1 LTRWGYIT
9 LHLLWLCGR
18 WNEIK
23 LFAAHMADIITDGH
37 KQIWMQYRAF
47 FENEELEL
55 EAHLAL
61 EWGLKFFNPE
71 MAWTAEGD
79 AEFNLPPG
87 FKAHRMPLHIVQLKS
102 KLAKMSAPAG
112 ASESSANLMKTVF
125 PNSFTRLAELDLQPA
140 ALEVQQKLL
149 VSKAE
154 AFISAAIDTLKNNG
168 EDRWMS
174 QDFMWGCLTE
184 LCLQAYFARWLYAKV
199 LIVETDSFN
208 FTAVLLPGVEVLEK
222 MQSVYW
228 TDGLAAQMRGQW
240 QRWLAAGDLGYAPYA
255 RFVSDLQKMGEGTYV
270 NIALE
275 DNAFRELY
283 RLVWFSI
290 NINAVILEATFN
302 QLDNQMVKKTPM
314 GPEVLQGRVLY
325 TANVLSA
332 HHATRRSEHVPKE
345 LNAPRGKVAA
355 RVPGAVRGRTRERI
369 VQTHASMVRASE
381 LVKKRSYDVY
391 RGAPRVDASER
402 LIKSTKA
409 TYAAKYDKDCV
420 AQTQRAAARAPIDWA
435 ERARQQGG
443 LEKKGSSCTGVNL
456 AQISIEPIREM
467 VATFGLDGMET
478 AAKIKAQMKKPGKA
492 VVGGEATAAVKAL
505 LAAPRLKEILE
516 EQLKKLF
523 DDNDMQTFGAHKR
536 TLQLLRE
543 KNNSKGSDATASEQ
557 TARKKARNSAS
568 PAVA

>member
-1 LTRWGYIT
+1 
-9 LHLLWLCGR
+9 
-18 WNEIK
+18 
-23 LFAAHMADIITDGH
+23 
-37 KQIWMQYRAF
+37 
-47 FENEELEL
+47 
-55 EAHLAL
+55 
-61 EWGLKFFNPE
+61 

-87 FKAHRMPLHIVQLKS
+87 FKAARMPLHIAQLKS
-102 KLAKMSAPAG
+102 KLAKMSALAG
-112 ASESSANLMKTVF
+112 ASGSSANLIKTVF
-125 PNSFTRLAELDLQPA
+125 PNAFTRLVELNLQPA
-140 ALEVQQKLL
+140 ALEVEQKLL
-149 VSKAE
+149 GSKAE

-174 QDFMWGCLTE
+174 EDFMWGCLTE
-184 LCLQAYFARWLYAKV
+184 RSLQAYFARWLYANV
-199 LIVETDSFN
+199 LSVETDSFN
-208 FTAVLLPGVEVLEK
+208 FTAVLLPGVDSEVLEK

-228 TDGLAAQMRGQW
+228 TDGLAAQMREQW

-255 RFVSDLQKMGEGTYV
+255 VFISDLQKMGDGTYV

-275 DNAFRELY
+275 DKAFRELY

-302 QLDNQMVKKTPM
+302 QLDNQMVKKTSM
-314 GPEVLQGRVLY
+314 GAEILQRATLFAG
-325 TANVLSA
+325 NVLSDQ
-332 HHATRRSEHVPKE
+332 HATRRSEHVPKE

-355 RVPGAVRGRTRERI
+355 RVPGADHVQKRERI

-381 LVKKRSYDVY
+381 LVKKRSYEVY
-391 RGAPRVDASER
+391 RGAPRVDVSEH

-409 TYAAKYDKDCV
+409 TYAAKYDKDCG

-456 AQISIEPIREM
+456 AQVPIDPIREM
-467 VATFGLDGMET
+467 VATFGLSGMET
-478 AAKIKAQMKKPGKA
+478 AEKIKALMKKPGKA
-492 VVGGEATAAVKAL
+492 VVGGEATAAVKAS
-505 LAAPRLKEILE
+505 LAAPRLREILE

-523 DDNDMQTFGAHKR
+523 DESDMQTFGVHKR

-557 TARKKARNSAS
+557 TMPEEPHKDRPAKARKKARISAP

>member
-1 LTRWGYIT
+1 
-9 LHLLWLCGR
+9 
-18 WNEIK
+18 
-23 LFAAHMADIITDGH
+23 
-37 KQIWMQYRAF
+37 
-47 FENEELEL
+47 
-55 EAHLAL
+55 
-61 EWGLKFFNPE
+61 
-71 MAWTAEGD
+71 
-79 AEFNLPPG
+79 
-87 FKAHRMPLHIVQLKS
+87 MPLHIVQLKS

-112 ASESSANLMKTVF
+112 ASESLANLIKTVF
-125 PNSFTRLAELDLQPA
+125 PNSFTRLAELDLRPA

-302 QLDNQMVKKTPM
+302 QLDNQMVKKISP
-314 GPEVLQGRVLY
+314 PSSLLL
-325 TANVLSA
+325 LSLPPSSPSA
-332 HHATRRSEHVPKE
+332 LAKTRCISATSDR
-345 LNAPRGKVAA
+345 NAKGKVTSCGHYLPLCVGRRCRRCAH
-355 RVPGAVRGRTRERI
+355 RMGMPLRGMPT
-369 VQTHASMVRASE
+369 AWD
-381 LVKKRSYDVY
+381 KK
-391 RGAPRVDASER
+391 
-402 LIKSTKA
+402 T
-409 TYAAKYDKDCV
+409 
-420 AQTQRAAARAPIDWA
+420 
-435 ERARQQGG
+435 
-443 LEKKGSSCTGVNL
+443 
-456 AQISIEPIREM
+456 
-467 VATFGLDGMET
+467 
-478 AAKIKAQMKKPGKA
+478 
-492 VVGGEATAAVKAL
+492 
-505 LAAPRLKEILE
+505 
-516 EQLKKLF
+516 
-523 DDNDMQTFGAHKR
+523 
-536 TLQLLRE
+536 
-543 KNNSKGSDATASEQ
+543 
-557 TARKKARNSAS
+557 RNSITKHDID
-568 PAVA
+568 PD